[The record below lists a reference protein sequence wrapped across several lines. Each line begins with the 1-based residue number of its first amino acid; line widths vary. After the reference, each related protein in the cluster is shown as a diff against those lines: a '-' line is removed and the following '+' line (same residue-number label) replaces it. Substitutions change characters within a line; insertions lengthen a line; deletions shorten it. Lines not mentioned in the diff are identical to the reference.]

1 MASGQRPSAATRTSR
16 SRTFRQDVSFIVGA
30 LLLLTVAVAAL
41 TALDSD
47 EAEFFGLSDD
57 LHELAGWAV
66 VALAALHTVLC
77 GGQMVRHAKRRWRR
91 LLGVGGV
98 IEADT
103 EWGGQEDARHKP
115 GQDGT
120 N

>member
-1 MASGQRPSAATRTSR
+1 
-16 SRTFRQDVSFIVGA
+16 VSFIVSV
-30 LLLLTVAVAAL
+30 LLMLTVVVAAL

-66 VALAALHTVLC
+66 VALAAFHGVLC

-98 IEADT
+98 IDADA
-103 EWGGQEDARHKP
+103 EWGGEEGARRKP
-115 GQDGT
+115 GKTGT